1 MKMKKNDG
9 DHLNRTI
16 EELTR
21 TTEDLRE
28 LADDADS
35 SRRRDA
41 HFAYLAAVLQ
51 EFRDMKERK
60 VAKKETKEMIK
71 ISGVKNGELLRH
83 PIRRII
89 AATSDIN
96 AKGASKMTQ
105 ALRFGF
111 YEEWINIEMELKR
124 NGGIAAC
131 ARKFSKLKK
140 PRKPKK

>member
-1 MKMKKNDG
+1 MAKNDD
-9 DHLNRTI
+9 DHPKRTI
-16 EELTR
+16 ETLKRIIEYLQ
-21 TTEDLRE
+21 E
-28 LADDADS
+28 LADDAS
-35 SRRRDA
+35 SCRRQDA

-60 VAKKETKEMIK
+60 VAKKESKEMIK

-89 AATSDIN
+89 AATSGIN
-96 AKGASKMTQ
+96 AKAASKMTQ

-111 YEEWINIEMELKR
+111 YEEWANIELELKK
-124 NGGIAAC
+124 NGGVAAC

>member
-1 MKMKKNDG
+1 MKKNDV

-21 TTEDLRE
+21 TIEDLRE

-71 ISGVKNGELLRH
+71 ISGVENGELLRQ
-83 PIRRII
+83 PIRKII
-89 AATSDIN
+89 AATSKIDEK
-96 AKGASKMTQ
+96 AASNMTR
-105 ALRFGF
+105 ALRYG
-111 YEEWINIEMELKR
+111 YRKKWTDVARELRK
-124 NGGIAAC
+124 NGGIAGC
-131 ARKFSKLKK
+131 AKKYSELKRTQKRKK
-140 PRKPKK
+140 